1 MVNVLEPL
9 LFLSALSA
17 WPKLAGLMPRPLSSD
32 FKLLGTAARPGGE
45 VETSE
50 DDGREEEEEAAVD
63 EVESSA
69 AAR

>member
-32 FKLLGTAARPGGE
+32 FKLLGTAARPGGFLIFY
-45 VETSE
+45 
-50 DDGREEEEEAAVD
+50 
-63 EVESSA
+63 
-69 AAR
+69 